1 MIIKKH
7 LWSTFKVFMYMQL
20 QDLAHE
26 LQMGLESLQTILM
39 EEKKRSQKEEQNL
52 QCLQVESTFL

>member
-1 MIIKKH
+1 M
-7 LWSTFKVFMYMQL
+7 TFKVFMYMQL

-39 EEKKRSQKEEQNL
+39 EENKRSQKEEQNL